1 MGRGFLREGSEAN
14 PPPPSPSVDPLPTCD
29 RPHVGDHTT
38 HVRILRRVTGMLTG
52 CRASEG
58 MVAVSCVLLL
68 TALTGCV
75 AMPHHGR
82 IGPTVMRDRVA
93 TMGDQLSYLR
103 PRTWRR
109 HDNRRCIDRLPR
121 LNPLNFRPQPPPRY
135 SNPKWNAVWSR
146 TKEGRSKI
154 AERKAAK
161 AMRQGTEDPGNK
173 VAVLSGRAPATHK
186 MRSPYKGG
194 STPVGWAQ
202 GDLPKAA
209 RRKR

>member
-1 MGRGFLREGSEAN
+1 MMMMRERRCCLLLYLGFISLLFSKKRAGDFCGRDQRPILLQWLHPR
-14 PPPPSPSVDPLPTCD
+14 PSVNPLPTCD

-38 HVRILRRVTGMLTG
+38 HVRILRPVTGMLTG

-154 AERKAAK
+154 AERIK
-161 AMRQGTEDPGNK
+161 REVGNEGKNNTVLKDRK
-173 VAVLSGRAPATHK
+173 V
-186 MRSPYKGG
+186 
-194 STPVGWAQ
+194 
-202 GDLPKAA
+202 
-209 RRKR
+209 